1 MRQLSV
7 LTAAREWGLVES
19 ERRRP
24 VASGTRRKILRLA
37 RRGKRHRILWQQ
49 LVEAVD
55 RVIGDPLPAYSAAAC
70 AVLRVGL

>member
-1 MRQLSV
+1 
-7 LTAAREWGLVES
+7 
-19 ERRRP
+19 